1 MEETNS
7 RTQKQQIQK
16 QLSPTHSGSGGL
28 RGGGIRPRL
37 SIRDETLV
45 NFGKKLEKSYRPN
58 FAFLSGYNSY
68 CINNKHNLS

>member
-7 RTQKQQIQK
+7 QTQKQQIQR

-45 NFGKKLEKSYRPN
+45 KF
-58 FAFLSGYNSY
+58 
-68 CINNKHNLS
+68 